1 MLYIK
6 YYIVTLL
13 LLINILSYSQV
24 GNDDCANA
32 TPLGNLPNPA
42 NCGNGPNNN
51 GQGAPAVFNNLT
63 NVNSLTE
70 FPYTTLIN
78 CQGTPGNNMAS
89 PSTDVWYSFVPT
101 GNSLDITITGNINQP
116 NIGIWTGNCG
126 ALIGAGCDVGGGGNL
141 NTTVAQVTPGQTYY
155 IQVSG
160 GNPTDQGTFNLT
172 LQNNNSCDDCLLS
185 SNMTVTPLPTN
196 GVYQAGTTVT
206 FCFTITEWSQE
217 NQNWFHGIVPIMG
230 AGWGAITPISAA
242 TTCDGGPGVWGWFN
256 GVNTPNGN
264 SNGFFFDGDL
274 FQFPNGNPS
283 GNYGD
288 NCDGNV
294 NWEFC
299 WEATA
304 IDCPPGQDGDDL
316 SVFVETYADGETG
329 SWINIACQNDP
340 IFAFA
345 ASLTCCPTPTET
357 HTDEICLG
365 DNNGTI
371 TVTGQGSAPWDYT
384 WFDSNGNTIQT
395 SNNVNGS
402 DNMTGLAPGVYDVS
416 VIDNDGCTQSIQ
428 IIILPGGQ
436 VSIVGIFH
444 N

>member
-1 MLYIK
+1 MKKLI
-6 YYIVTLL
+6 LL
-13 LLINILSYSQV
+13 VALWIPLIFYSQV

-32 TPLGNLPNPA
+32 TPLGNLPNPS
-42 NCGNGPNNN
+42 NCGNGPNQN
-51 GQGAPAVFNNLT
+51 GLGAPVTFNNLT

-70 FPYTTLIN
+70 NPYTTLTN
-78 CQGTPGNNMAS
+78 CQGGGQNMAS
-89 PSTDVWYSFVPT
+89 PATDVWYSFVAT

-116 NIGIWTGNCG
+116 NVGIWTGNCG
-126 ALIGAGCDVGGGGNL
+126 ALIGAGCDIGAGGNL

-155 IQVSG
+155 IQISG
-160 GNPTDQGTFNLT
+160 GNPADQGTFDLT

-206 FCFTITEWSQE
+206 FCFTVTEWSQE

-230 AGWGAITPISAA
+230 AGWGPITPISAA
-242 TTCDGGPGVWGWFN
+242 ATCDGGPGVWGWFTN
-256 GVNTPNGN
+256 VGTPNGN

-274 FQFPNGNPS
+274 FNNPNGNPAD
-283 GNYGD
+283 NYGD

-299 WEATA
+299 WEVTAT
-304 IDCPPGQDGDDL
+304 DCPPGQTGDDL

-329 SWINIACQNDP
+329 SWTNIACQNDP
-340 IFAFA
+340 VFAFA
-345 ASLTCCPTPTET
+345 ASLTCCPPPTEV
-357 HTDEICLG
+357 HTDETCLG
-365 DNNGTI
+365 EQDGTI
-371 TVTGQGSAPWDYT
+371 TITGQGSSPWDYT

-416 VIDNDGCTQSIQ
+416 VIDDDGCAQTIQ
-428 IIILPGGQ
+428 ITILPGGQ
-436 VSIVGIFH
+436 ASIVGIFH